1 MSTVAF
7 VGRSNSGKTT
17 LLEKLIPEMKK
28 RGYRV
33 ATVKHA
39 QEIELPQARDGARH
53 LKAGSEISLVVTGSE
68 LVLVKPT
75 STTPTA
81 EDSLRLLGNEY
92 DIIFCE
98 GFKQSS
104 FPKIEVHRKEC
115 GPLLEEISSV
125 VATVTDETLPDRA
138 RQFSFDEVEKLADFI
153 ENDFIESQ
161 QDSLSLYVN
170 GNPVELTRFPR
181 LIFNNTLMGMVSAL
195 KGVGIVRH
203 LEIFLK
209 KAKNQD
215 GVEG

>member
-53 LKAGSEISLVVTGSE
+53 LKAGSEVSMVVTGE
-68 LVLVKPT
+68 EFVLVKPA
-75 STTPTA
+75 STPPTA
-81 EDSLRLLGNEY
+81 EDALRLLGNEY

-98 GFKQSS
+98 GFKKSS
-104 FPKIEVHRKEC
+104 LPKIEVHRKEY
-115 GPLLEEISSV
+115 GSLLEDVSSV
-125 VATVTDETLPDRA
+125 VATVTDEKLPDRA
-138 RQFSFDEVEKLADFI
+138 RQFSFDEVKKLADFI
-153 ENDFIESQ
+153 ENDFIEPQ

-170 GNPVELTRFPR
+170 GNPVELTRFPS

-195 KGVGIVRH
+195 KGVGVVRR